1 MKLNKLSKKNRIY
14 LGILLSIILLIL
26 VFLIIKFVKNE
37 ISQYELYDDA
47 VRGGDVLL
55 AAYNKDIYIQF
66 DIINDHQL
74 YTNDKRITMG
84 DLIYDFSTVEYVPIL
99 NYLNSICESE
109 DLIKSFNELGTF
121 ITNFHSTFYRQREDM
136 FVREDA
142 RKIYKKENNKYI
154 YTIKKKYIP
163 KEEFNKIY
171 YEYLA
176 NLNYSNLENYFI
188 DNVYEE
194 LKEIYDLNKI
204 INEIKNN
211 YDNFYKIN
219 EDIIISIISKDLS
232 KFAEYLND
240 EYVKTLYDKNNNYIG
255 RELIKNINTKE
266 LEIEYI
272 FTRNTRIYNSASKY
286 YMYSY
291 QLDLNYLWKQLDE
304 MNLPMFYC

>member
-194 LKEIYDLNKI
+194 LK
-204 INEIKNN
+204 
-211 YDNFYKIN
+211 
-219 EDIIISIISKDLS
+219 
-232 KFAEYLND
+232 
-240 EYVKTLYDKNNNYIG
+240 
-255 RELIKNINTKE
+255 
-266 LEIEYI
+266 
-272 FTRNTRIYNSASKY
+272 
-286 YMYSY
+286 
-291 QLDLNYLWKQLDE
+291 
-304 MNLPMFYC
+304 